1 MYSYD
6 RTAAGTPQ
14 GTLRVEKVGP
24 VEFEYLHP
32 QHGKVRIAW
41 SDKGWFVV
49 TKDHLVRPLGF
60 GGITPV
66 GADHPNAH
74 KVLMLKAD
82 EVLGSL

>member
-14 GTLRVEKVGP
+14 GTLRVEKTGP

-32 QHGKVRIAW
+32 QHGKVRIVW
-41 SDKGWFVV
+41 SDKGWFAVP
-49 TKDHLVRPLGF
+49 KDHRIHPLGF
-60 GGITPV
+60 NGITPV
-66 GADHPNAH
+66 GAGHPNAQ
-74 KVLMLKAD
+74 KALMLKTD